1 MNLLDKVMKAKEVIE
16 DKYNGNIDFAIVLG
30 SGLGDLAN
38 KIENT
43 IVIPYSDIPGFPKTT
58 VVGHKGELIIG
69 DLSGKKVLAFNGRF
83 HYYEGYS
90 MEDVTIGIRVA
101 QGLNIK
107 KLIISNAAGGMNLE
121 FKPGD
126 LMVITD
132 HINMTGDNPLIGEN
146 IEKFGPRFPDMSSC
160 YDKEYIDKVKE
171 IGNSLGINL
180 VDGVYTAITGP
191 NYQSPAELRM
201 LRIIGGDAVG
211 MSTVPEVIVANHGS
225 MRVLGISVITDMALW
240 DSLEPLE
247 HSAVIETANKAN
259 EKFIKL
265 IEKFI
270 MED

>member
-1 MNLLDKVMKAKEVIE
+1 MNLLIKVTQAKEFIL
-16 DKYNGNIDFAIVLG
+16 DNYDGNIDFAIVLG

-38 KIENT
+38 KIQNP
-43 IVIPYSDIPGFPKTT
+43 IVIPYSDIPEFPKVT

-83 HYYEGYS
+83 HYYEGHS
-90 MEDVTIGIRVA
+90 MENVTIGIRVA
-101 QGLNIK
+101 QKLNIK
-107 KLIISNAAGGMNLE
+107 NLIISNAAGGMNPE

-132 HINMTGDNPLIGEN
+132 HINMMGDNPLIGEN
-146 IEKFGPRFPDMSSC
+146 IEEFGPRFPDMSSC
-160 YDKEYIDKVKE
+160 YDREYIDKVKE
-171 IGNSLGINL
+171 ISIKLGIKL
-180 VDGVYTAITGP
+180 VNGVYTAISGP

-240 DSLEPLE
+240 DTLEPLE
-247 HSAVIETANKAN
+247 HSAVIETANKAKD
-259 EKFIKL
+259 KFIKL
-265 IEKFI
+265 VEDFI
-270 MED
+270 REA